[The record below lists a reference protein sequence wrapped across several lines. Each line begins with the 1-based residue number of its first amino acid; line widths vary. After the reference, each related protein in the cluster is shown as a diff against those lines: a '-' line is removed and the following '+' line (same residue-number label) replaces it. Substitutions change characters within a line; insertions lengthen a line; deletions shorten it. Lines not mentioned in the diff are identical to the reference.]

1 MRLFLLGIT
10 ERLCSHLHTRSVC
23 SIARICPSAMAE
35 RSRNVLLG
43 DPPRLK
49 AGASDIHP
57 GHEKSPEG
65 ASFSVDITRDV
76 ISVCVR
82 YTYDRC
88 GRMAFW
94 ALLSLIRISNLH
106 KAKGVEKFDSRRLH
120 HFAILLIGTEI
131 SFVHGIEN
139 WLSSC
144 LAVPIRP

>member
-1 MRLFLLGIT
+1 
-10 ERLCSHLHTRSVC
+10 
-23 SIARICPSAMAE
+23 MAE

-88 GRMAFW
+88 GRMAFL

-106 KAKGVEKFDSRRLH
+106 KTKGVEKSDSRRLH
-120 HFAILLIGTEI
+120 HISRLISIVYG
-131 SFVHGIEN
+131 
-139 WLSSC
+139 
-144 LAVPIRP
+144 